1 MLSTLSRALA
11 GAGVASLLMALSMST
26 LSASA
31 TPVLTR
37 LPAVEEVA
45 VDLEARADPACAN
58 YVLIA
63 TRGTGEPQAATT
75 QLTGMSNYTLGNIT
89 GGIAYQTVYPAGD
102 NTQQIGAN
110 DIVRRIEQG
119 LTDCPSQKYVLL
131 GYSQGATATTLAL
144 RNYTDTTSA
153 GYKAIAGVLLIGNPA
168 KLANK
173 ISNVDQLGGSRTNS
187 TSGVYSTSQQPIP
200 NAFYSS
206 KTIDICYVVS
216 TSLEPTDCYPSSF
229 CSIDKHLLTLKH
241 LLHFTQPCR
250 MTSCA
255 MV

>member
-1 MLSTLSRALA
+1 
-11 GAGVASLLMALSMST
+11 MST

-37 LPAVEEVA
+37 LPVALEEVS
-45 VDLEARADPACAN
+45 VDLEARADPACAK

-63 TRGTGEPQAATT
+63 TRGTNEPQAPTA

-102 NTQQIGAN
+102 NTQQIGAD

-144 RNYTDTTSA
+144 TNYTNTASA

-168 KLANK
+168 KLSYK
-173 ISNVDQLGGSRTNS
+173 ISNVDQLGGSLTNS
-187 TSGVYSTSQQPIP
+187 TNGVYSTSQQPIP
-200 NAFYSS
+200 SAWYSS
-206 KTIDICYVVS
+206 KTLDICYVDDLVCNG
-216 TSLEPTDCYPSSF
+216 LNF
-229 CSIDKHLLTLKH
+229 WSIINAFANHQKYYQASVQNIGAAHLIKQLKAA
-241 LLHFTQPCR
+241 L
-250 MTSCA
+250 A
-255 MV
+255 